1 MSTGKRKRV
10 SLGEKYK
17 AITDLESGLK
27 PSKVAEKYDVPRNT
41 ISTWLKKKEEIKSAF
56 KSGEVSSKRK
66 NMRIGQNDNL
76 EKELFSWFKKMRT
89 NNLPVNRTVVKE
101 KAISYAK
108 ELQIE
113 GFKASN
119 GWFERWKSRF
129 NVSFKAIA
137 GEEKSVTPEMTSS
150 WWETYLPTILSRCD
164 LTDSYNADEFGLFYQ
179 ALPTKTME
187 LKGENVLEVR
197 IDLFRVFSYL
207 YNFFFKNI

>member
-27 PSKVAEKYDVPRNT
+27 PSKVAEKYDVPRNMK
-41 ISTWLKKKEEIKSAF
+41 STWLQKKEEIKSAF

-66 NMRIGQNDNL
+66 NMRIRQNDNL
-76 EKELFSWFKKMRT
+76 EKALFSWFKKMRT
-89 NNLPVNRTVVKE
+89 NNLPVNGTVVKE

-137 GEEKSVTPEMTSS
+137 GEEKTVTPEMTSS
-150 WWETYLPTILSRCD
+150 WWEPYLPTILSRCD
-164 LTDSYNADEFGLFYQ
+164 LKDIYNADEFGLFYQ

-187 LKGENVLEVR
+187 LKGEKCTGGKNRFILCLLLSLQL
-197 IDLFRVFSYL
+197 LF
-207 YNFFFKNI
+207 

>member
-10 SLGEKYK
+10 SLGEKCK
-17 AITDLESGLK
+17 AITDLESVLK

-66 NMRIGQNDNL
+66 NTRIGQNDNL
-76 EKELFSWFKKMRT
+76 EKALFSWFKKMRT
-89 NNLPVNRTVVKE
+89 NNLPVNGTVGKE

-164 LTDSYNADEFGLFYQ
+164 LKDIYNADELGFFIRHFQ
-179 ALPTKTME
+179 PRQWS
-187 LKGENVLEVR
+187 LKEKNVLEVR